1 MLSMFVML
9 GDVVITICLAAA
21 IIGIIALYSGIVDI
35 IKYGFIKSF
44 FIGLGFF
51 LVFGVS
57 GIVGMI
63 AASKYFGNDQNRAEY
78 VLRHRPDPC
87 VNETTACLTR
97 ELNWLK
103 DSAVVVNLP
112 GYVPVDSL
120 TDPYNVKL
128 NKLKNEIEQ
137 LKTR

>member
-1 MLSMFVML
+1 MLSMFIML
-9 GDVVITICLAAA
+9 GDVVMTVCFAAT

-35 IKYGFIKSF
+35 VKYGFVKSF
-44 FIGLGFF
+44 LIGLGFF

-57 GIVGMI
+57 GIAGMI
-63 AASKYFGNDQNRAEY
+63 VSAKYFGNDQNRAEY
-78 VLRHRPDPC
+78 VLRHRPNPC
-87 VNETTACLTR
+87 VKETAECLTK

-103 DSAVVVNLP
+103 DSTAVVNLP

-128 NKLKNEIEQ
+128 NKLKKEIEQ

>member
-1 MLSMFVML
+1 MLSMFVMM

-35 IKYGFIKSF
+35 AKYGFIKSF

-57 GIVGMI
+57 GIAGMI
-63 AASKYFGNDQNRAEY
+63 AAAKYFGNDQNRAEY

-87 VNETTACLTR
+87 VKETTAH
-97 ELNWLK
+97 
-103 DSAVVVNLP
+103 
-112 GYVPVDSL
+112 
-120 TDPYNVKL
+120 TDRPA
-128 NKLKNEIEQ
+128 E
-137 LKTR
+137 